1 MNTRTS
7 EGPAERE
14 AASVARNAAARA
26 AEAPAAADWV
36 TIDGLQVSYGETRV
50 LDGVSFAI
58 PRGSLVAVLG
68 PSGCGK
74 TTLLRAVAGLL
85 PASDGT
91 IRVGSRVVSSP
102 GVQLAPE
109 KRGMG
114 WVPQDASLFPHLTVG
129 ENIGFGLP
137 RTSRTGGKA
146 ARAARI
152 AELAELVGLAGLVD
166 RSPAQLSG
174 GQAQRVSLARALAA
188 RPDLMLLDEPF
199 AALDPLLR
207 AALRIEV
214 ASLLR
219 DQNSTSLLVTHDQE
233 EALSLADYVAVMR
246 AGRLLQWGTP
256 AEVYEHPVS
265 RWVAGF
271 VGDTVE
277 VDGRWVGAATEIA
290 ASATGRVDCALGV
303 VPARAFDGVTP
314 VDGTPVRLMLRPEWL
329 HLSPAITRVIAPGT
343 VSGTVPGTVQET
355 GARAFA
361 PVSTAEGATT
371 PIVPKSAAAASV
383 SLIQSRPRARQL
395 PGLGR
400 APAGTE
406 PVVALVT
413 AIAYAGHD
421 ALVSVELQG
430 GTVIRARVA
439 APDLPQRGDRV
450 RVSIRRPALAY
461 PVD

>member
-1 MNTRTS
+1 VNTRTS
-7 EGPAERE
+7 EGPAERQ
-14 AASVARNAAARA
+14 AAAVARNAAARA
-26 AEAPAAADWV
+26 AAAPPAADWV
-36 TIDGLQVSYGETRV
+36 TIDGLQVAYGETTV
-50 LDGVSFAI
+50 LEGVSFGI

-85 PASDGT
+85 PAAAGT
-91 IRVGSRVVSSP
+91 IRVGERVVSSP
-102 GVQLAPE
+102 SVQLAPE

-129 ENIGFGLP
+129 QNIGFGLP
-137 RTSRTGGKA
+137 RGSRTGGRD

-152 AELAELVGLAGLVD
+152 GELADLVGLTGLVD

-214 ASLLR
+214 AALLR
-219 DQNSTSLLVTHDQE
+219 NQNSTSLLVTHDQE

-246 AGRLLQWGTP
+246 GGRLLQWGTP

-277 VDGRWVGAATEIA
+277 LDGRWVGTGTEIA
-290 ASATGRVDCALGV
+290 AAATGRVTCALGV
-303 VPARAFDGVTP
+303 VPARAFGAVP
-314 VDGTPVRLMLRPEWL
+314 ADGTPVRLMLRPEWL
-329 HLSPAITRVIAPGT
+329 HLSPAITRVIAPGALREAGAGAE
-343 VSGTVPGTVQET
+343 VSDG
-355 GARAFA
+355 A
-361 PVSTAEGATT
+361 PVGA
-371 PIVPKSAAAASV
+371 SAPVGVSATASV
-383 SLIQSRPRARQL
+383 PVDPVETSARPRARQL
-395 PGLGR
+395 PGLGV
-400 APAGTE
+400 APVGTE
-406 PVVALVT
+406 PVVGLVT
-413 AIAYAGHD
+413 ALAYAGHD
-421 ALVSVELQG
+421 ALVSVELAD

-461 PVD
+461 PLD